1 MMWKRPGMVC
11 PVNRSVT
18 YRLYPTARQVVALDR
33 LLESQRLLYN
43 AALEERIGRWNWNRE
58 AVGKYDQFKTLTGAR
73 CEVPSLAEFGV
84 DVHRGTLTRLDEAF
98 AGFFRRVKAGRT
110 PGFPRFKA
118 YGRWDSVTIEA
129 QQGWKVYIPEGRSGT
144 YGRLRLAGVGH
155 VQVKL
160 HRDMGDAAP
169 CKLVV
174 RRRGRRWEATVF
186 YKDVAQRPAPEPS
199 GVAAGVDRGVT
210 VLVAVAGSD
219 GTTELVENPRHLRN
233 VEADLA
239 RKQRRL
245 ARCQRGSNRRAKA
258 RAEVAELHRKVA
270 DARKDRNHQL
280 SRRLVDSFDV
290 IVLEDLKVANM
301 VRRPAAKPDPDIPG
315 GWLPNGAAAKAGL
328 NRSIQDAGWGQLAS
342 MLTYKAAE
350 AGREIVLVNPRHTSQ
365 TCSQC
370 GHVDRGNR
378 VGVKFECG
386 ECGHDAH
393 ADLNAALN
401 LLDKAGISRL
411 RPSQA
416 RASVKP

>member
-1 MMWKRPGMVC
+1 MSDATLHRA
-11 PVNRSVT
+11 VT
-18 YRLYPTARQVVALDR
+18 YRLHPTARQAVALTR
-33 LLESQRLLYN
+33 LLESQRQLYN

-58 AVGKYDQFKTLTGAR
+58 RVTKYDQFKGLTGAA
-73 CEVPSLAEFGV
+73 PDLSAITEFGV
-84 DVHRGTLTRLDEAF
+84 RVHRGTLNRLDEAF
-98 AGFFRRVKAGRT
+98 AGFFRRVKAGQT

-118 YGRWDSVTIEA
+118 YGRWDSVTYPETD
-129 QQGWKVYIPEGRSGT
+129 GWKVYVPEGRSGS
-144 YGRLRLAGVGH
+144 YGRLRLQGVGH
-155 VQVKL
+155 VQIKL
-160 HRDMGDAAP
+160 HRDMADAAA

-174 RRRGRRWEATVF
+174 RCRGRRWEATVF
-186 YKDVAQRPAPEPS
+186 YKNVAPRPVPEPS
-199 GVAAGVDRGVT
+199 GVACGVDRGIT
-210 VLVAVAGSD
+210 VLAAVAASD

-233 VEADLA
+233 AQVDLA

-245 ARCQRGSNRRAKA
+245 DRCQRGSKRRAKA
-258 RAEVAELHRKVA
+258 RAEVAALHRKVA

-301 VRRPAAKPDPDIPG
+301 VRRPKPNPDPDVTG
-315 GWLPNGAAAKAGL
+315 EFLANGAAAKAGL

-370 GHVDRGNR
+370 